1 MHQILTRTIHGL
13 LRLGLVAAL
22 ASSGPAAFSQAGANA
37 AWPTRPL
44 RLVIGFPAGQATDR
58 TARILAEKLSAR
70 IGQPVVVEN
79 RPGQAGSIA
88 LAMLKRAPAD
98 GYTMGLMATA
108 SLVTNPHLYKSVGYD
123 SLTDFTPVS
132 ILGAGP
138 LILVAHANAPFST
151 VDGLVK
157 YAKANPGK
165 LSYCS
170 TGNGTIS
177 HLAMEEFKRR
187 AEISLVHVP
196 YQGSVQAMMD
206 LSGGTVSVCFDTI
219 SGAQPSLSAGRIK
232 VLAAASS
239 KRMGIYPE
247 VPTISESGYP
257 GFEAAPYIGLLF
269 PATTPSSIIDRIYA
283 ELREIKAAP
292 EIREHMS
299 NTGTMLIF
307 GSPAEF
313 SLQLREDY
321 AKWRS
326 VIQDTGVKLN

>member
-1 MHQILTRTIHGL
+1 VNQILTRTIHRL
-13 LRLGLVAAL
+13 LRLGVVAAL
-22 ASSGPAAFSQAGANA
+22 ASSAASAFSQAGANA
-37 AWPTRPL
+37 DWPTRPV

-58 TARILAEKLSAR
+58 MARILAEKLSTR

-98 GYTMGLMATA
+98 GYTIGLMATA

-132 ILGAGP
+132 ILGVGP
-138 LILVAHANAPFST
+138 LILVAHAGAPFST

-177 HLAMEEFKRR
+177 HLAMEEFKQR
-187 AEISLVHVP
+187 AGISLVHVP

-219 SGAQPSLSAGRIK
+219 IGAQPSLSAGRIK

-239 KRMGIYPE
+239 KRMSIYPD
-247 VPTISESGYP
+247 VPTIAESGYP

-269 PATTPSSIIDRIYA
+269 PAATPSSIVDRISS
-283 ELREIKAAP
+283 ELQEIKASP
-292 EIREHMS
+292 EIREHMA
-299 NTGTMLIF
+299 NTGTVPIF

-313 SLQLREDY
+313 SVQLREDY

-326 VIQDTGVKLN
+326 VIQDSGLQLN

>member
-1 MHQILTRTIHGL
+1 MNQILTRTIHYL
-13 LRLGLVAAL
+13 LRLGVVATL
-22 ASSGPAAFSQAGANA
+22 ASSGPAAFSQTSANSD
-37 AWPTRPL
+37 WPSRPL

-58 TARILAEKLSAR
+58 TARILAEKLSAK

-123 SLTDFTPVS
+123 SLTDFSPVS
-132 ILGAGP
+132 ILSTGA

-157 YAKANPGK
+157 YAKSNPGK

-177 HLAMEEFKRR
+177 HLAMEEFKRL
-187 AEISLVHVP
+187 AGISLVHVP
-196 YQGSVQAMMD
+196 YQGSVQAMTD

-232 VLAAASS
+232 MLAVASNN
-239 KRMGIYPE
+239 RIGIYPE

-269 PATTPSSIIDRIYA
+269 PATTPSSIVQRIYA
-283 ELREIKAAP
+283 ALQDIKNSPA
-292 EIREHMS
+292 IREHMAS
-299 NTGTMLIF
+299 TGALLIF
-307 GSPAEF
+307 GSPVDF
-313 SLQLREDY
+313 STQLRLDY

-326 VIQDTGVKLN
+326 VIQETGVKLN